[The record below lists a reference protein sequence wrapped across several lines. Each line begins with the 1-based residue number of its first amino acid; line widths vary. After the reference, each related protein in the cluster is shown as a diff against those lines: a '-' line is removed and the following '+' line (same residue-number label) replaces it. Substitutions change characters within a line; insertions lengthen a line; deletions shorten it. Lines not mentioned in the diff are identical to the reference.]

1 MFDQLIARPAASATA
16 TTKQAPKARTTR
28 AATPKAKQATK
39 AVPAATAI
47 KFAVQDFARPKAGN
61 MLAAHTA
68 AFLGM
73 SGMLDGAAF
82 PKAQATKVLG
92 ARAVQYH
99 TNNGNFAQTSAGLTL
114 TDKGMEFFAT
124 RSLVADAE
132 GIAAYETFFAK
143 GGTNPAINVK
153 TEGSIVKL

>member
-1 MFDQLIARPAASATA
+1 MFDQLIAKPAASATVAPA
-16 TTKQAPKARTTR
+16 TKARTTR
-28 AATPKAKQATK
+28 TATPKAKQTK
-39 AVPAATAI
+39 AVPAATSI

-114 TDKGMEFFAT
+114 TEKGMEFFAT